1 MTAADDP
8 IAIAIRVGEILDAI
22 GVRHTIGGSIAAS
35 FAGEPRSTIDID
47 FVAALTARHI
57 APLMAALVPEFYV
70 AEQALHRAVDTL
82 GTANLIHQVSQIK
95 VDLFVAGG
103 TPLDDQQLARRQR
116 VEIRPGQVIY
126 IHPPEDILL
135 QKLRWYQKGGGVSDR
150 QWRDIIAIV
159 RTQGERLDRDYLGA
173 NAPALEVDELLE
185 RALGEAGA
193 ER

>member
-1 MTAADDP
+1 MTPADDP

-47 FVAALTARHI
+47 FVVALGARHVV
-57 APLMAALVPEFYV
+57 PLMAALVPEFYV

-82 GTANLIHQVSQIK
+82 GTANLIHQDSQIK

-135 QKLRWYQKGGGVSDR
+135 QKLRWYRKGGGVSDR
-150 QWRDIIAIV
+150 QWRDILAIV
-159 RTQGERLDRDYLGA
+159 RTQGQRLELDYLAA
-173 NAPALEVDELLE
+173 NAPALEVDRLLK
-185 RALGEAGA
+185 RALEEAAA
-193 ER
+193 EH

>member
-1 MTAADDP
+1 VTAADDP

-47 FVAALTARHI
+47 FVAALTARHV

-82 GTANLIHQVSQIK
+82 GTANLIHQDSQIK

-135 QKLRWYQKGGGVSDR
+135 QKLRWYQKGGGASDR
-150 QWRDIIAIV
+150 QWRDVVAIV
-159 RTQGERLDRDYLGA
+159 RTQGARLDRNYLVA
-173 NAPALEVDELLE
+173 NAPALEVDQLLE
-185 RALGEAGA
+185 RALHEAA
-193 ER
+193 DDR

>member
-1 MTAADDP
+1 MTPADDP

-47 FVAALTARHI
+47 FVAALTSRHV

-70 AEQALHRAVDTL
+70 AEEALHRAVDTL
-82 GTANLIHQVSQIK
+82 GTANLIHQDSQIK

-150 QWRDIIAIV
+150 QWRDVVAIV
-159 RTQGERLDRDYLGA
+159 RTQGARLDRNYLVA
-173 NAPALEVDELLE
+173 NAPALEVETLLE
-185 RALGEAGA
+185 RALHEAA
-193 ER
+193 DDR